1 MKATQ
6 KGIDKALSLLAETS
20 LRIANTMKG
29 VDDAL
34 LQAKDHKKSW
44 SANDI
49 LAHLRSCVDV
59 WGKSIDTMLAEDN
72 PTLPDV
78 HPRQWIMGTDYP
90 AVPFRESFQAF
101 ADQREKLLIT
111 LRKLSFDDWSRGA
124 TIGGHKHTVFSQA
137 RRMAKHENEH
147 CDQIESLLQGAAV
160 MSKLKF

>member
-6 KGIDKALSLLAETS
+6 KETDKALSLLAETS

-29 VDDAL
+29 VDNAL

-59 WGKSIDTMLAEDN
+59 WGAEDN

-124 TIGGHKHTVFSQA
+124 TIGGRKYTVCSQA

-147 CDQIESLLQGAAV
+147 CHQIESLLQGAAV